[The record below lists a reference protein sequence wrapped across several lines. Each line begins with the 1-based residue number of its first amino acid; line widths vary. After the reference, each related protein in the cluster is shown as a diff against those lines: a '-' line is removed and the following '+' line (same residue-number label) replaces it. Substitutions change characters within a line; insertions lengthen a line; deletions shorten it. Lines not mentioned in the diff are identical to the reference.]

1 MKSKL
6 VFDYKIKKADKNRF
20 NCHKSIVVWFL
31 GLSGSGK
38 STFANFLEED
48 LFKNKIR
55 TSVLDGDQL
64 RSGLNSD
71 LDFSLEDRMENI
83 RRVAEISKIMT
94 QNGLVTICS
103 FISPLEKQRELVK
116 SIIGIEN
123 IFWIYVNTPIKV
135 CIKRDPKG
143 LYRKALKGEI
153 KEFTGISQI
162 FETPKIIDFEI
173 DYKVDLSDNRTS
185 LLNEVLKKIAQ

>member
-6 VFDYKIKKADKNRF
+6 IFEYKIKKADKNRF

-71 LDFSLEDRMENI
+71 LDFSFEDRMENI

-116 SIIGIEN
+116 SIIGKEN

-162 FETPKIIDFEI
+162 FETPKIIDFVI
-173 DYKVDLSDNRTS
+173 DYKVDLSDNRKS